1 MQSVR
6 QFFLMTLVG
15 VFAVLPARGA
25 ATSATGT
32 APVLVYERHGDLHA
46 STVDGSRTVRLTATK
61 LCECEAALSS
71 DGRSVTYVRA
81 RSVRAG
87 VLRGGDGVW
96 TMRIDGS
103 TRKRLTSN
111 GTDRRPAW
119 SADQRTIYFERELPP
134 PCVRGCVPCSGLFR
148 IGSDGR
154 GFRRLDRRNAL
165 GHEFAAAP
173 APDAWHL
180 AYVAWTGCEG
190 GTTDGGVRIRH
201 LTRSGLPIGTPI
213 DFFFGGDPA
222 WSPDSRRLALIYGPF
237 FERRGLAIMN
247 RDGSD
252 RRLIVSRKV
261 NVTRPKWSPDGQWL
275 MFASAGDLV
284 VVRADG
290 SVRKRVMRTP
300 TVAETPV
307 GWLTGLP

>member
-1 MQSVR
+1 
-6 QFFLMTLVG
+6 MTLV
-15 VFAVLPARGA
+15 VLFAVLPARGA
-25 ATSATGT
+25 ATSATGS
-32 APVLVYERHGDLHA
+32 APVLVYERYGDLLA
-46 STVDGSRTVRLTATK
+46 STVDGSRTVRITATK

-71 DGRSVTYVRA
+71 DGRFVTYVRA

-103 TRKRLTSN
+103 ARRRLTSN
-111 GTDRRPAW
+111 RTDRGPVW
-119 SADQRTIYFERELPP
+119 SADHRTIYFERDLPP
-134 PCVRGCVPCSGLFR
+134 ACPSGCVPCSGLFR

-154 GFRRLDRRNAL
+154 GFRRLDPRIAL

-201 LTRSGLPIGTPI
+201 LTRSGSPIGTPI

-222 WSPDSRRLALIYGPF
+222 WSPDSRRLALIAGPT
-237 FERRGLAIMN
+237 FENGGLAIMN

-252 RRLIVSRKV
+252 RRLIVPRKV
-261 NVTRPKWSPDGQWL
+261 NVIHPMWSPDGQWL
-275 MFASAGDLV
+275 MFASDGDLV
-284 VVRADG
+284 VVRPDG
-290 SVRKRVMRTP
+290 SKRKRVMRTP
-300 TVAETPV
+300 SVAETPV
-307 GWLTGLP
+307 GWLTRLP